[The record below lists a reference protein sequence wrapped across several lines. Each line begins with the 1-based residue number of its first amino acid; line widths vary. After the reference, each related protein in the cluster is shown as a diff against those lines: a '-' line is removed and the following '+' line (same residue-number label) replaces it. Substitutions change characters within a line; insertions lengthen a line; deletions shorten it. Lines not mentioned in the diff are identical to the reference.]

1 MSDLKERLLAQADLH
16 GIHGDLEREAVQE
29 IERLEAVVD
38 AADAIEH
45 LVITHTQDEQA
56 DYVKFQESLAA
67 LIGESDES

>member
-1 MSDLKERLLAQADLH
+1 MKDLTDACMCGEPFYGRPCIFCQSRER
-16 GIHGDLEREAVQE
+16 